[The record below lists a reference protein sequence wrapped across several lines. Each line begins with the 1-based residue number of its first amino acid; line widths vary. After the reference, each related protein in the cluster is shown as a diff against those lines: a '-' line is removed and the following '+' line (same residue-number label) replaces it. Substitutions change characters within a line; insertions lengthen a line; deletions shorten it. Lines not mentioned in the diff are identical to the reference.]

1 MQKREE
7 KGSISTL
14 ALFTVL
20 MFLAILMGVYLITT
34 ALLQSQIQSNLRIQ
48 EIYGQEVTQVEDIY
62 SEIVESM
69 EKNKVANKPDIS
81 GFNKSTTYYVTWDLT
96 NSPYK
101 INDNISLNE
110 KEPSNWY
117 DYTAKVNQWA
127 NIKTTGGGNT
137 CYWVWIPRYAYQV
150 PNRESGGEE
159 INIKFLNGTSNIPI
173 GGTKNDEITNK
184 TPTQGSWVVHP
195 AFWWDKDNDGIEDDG
210 EQLTGIW
217 VAKFEASSSTAT
229 NLENLTEEE
238 IKTAI
243 ANNGGGDIN
252 SLQVRVIPNVTSWRE
267 ITVSNIFTVCR
278 NLTEEGNSL
287 VGSMNLYSHMMKN
300 VEWGAA
306 AYLSRSIYGKNGPV
320 WNNPYYS
327 DAINNSSITGLAA
340 DSQDAS
346 QTDLSNTYR
355 YNEVGGGNASTTG
368 NVYGIYDMAGGAWE
382 VVAGYLS
389 AVLDGDA
396 TLRSSSQNL
405 YDADLKYKDIYVGN
419 NADSNENYLLNTKK
433 YGDATYETST
443 KGASSSAT
451 SWDSDDSWF
460 ASKTYPIFSRG
471 GHANY
476 GIKSGIFAFNCSRGL
491 SDNIINSF
499 RPCLVS
505 LQQ

>member
-173 GGTKNDEITNK
+173 GGTKNDEIT
-184 TPTQGSWVVHP
+184 
-195 AFWWDKDNDGIEDDG
+195 
-210 EQLTGIW
+210 
-217 VAKFEASSSTAT
+217 
-229 NLENLTEEE
+229 
-238 IKTAI
+238 
-243 ANNGGGDIN
+243 
-252 SLQVRVIPNVTSWRE
+252 R
-267 ITVSNIFTVCR
+267 
-278 NLTEEGNSL
+278 
-287 VGSMNLYSHMMKN
+287 
-300 VEWGAA
+300 
-306 AYLSRSIYGKNGPV
+306 
-320 WNNPYYS
+320 
-327 DAINNSSITGLAA
+327 
-340 DSQDAS
+340 
-346 QTDLSNTYR
+346 
-355 YNEVGGGNASTTG
+355 
-368 NVYGIYDMAGGAWE
+368 
-382 VVAGYLS
+382 
-389 AVLDGDA
+389 
-396 TLRSSSQNL
+396 
-405 YDADLKYKDIYVGN
+405 
-419 NADSNENYLLNTKK
+419 
-433 YGDATYETST
+433 
-443 KGASSSAT
+443 
-451 SWDSDDSWF
+451 
-460 ASKTYPIFSRG
+460 
-471 GHANY
+471 
-476 GIKSGIFAFNCSRGL
+476 
-491 SDNIINSF
+491 
-499 RPCLVS
+499 
-505 LQQ
+505 